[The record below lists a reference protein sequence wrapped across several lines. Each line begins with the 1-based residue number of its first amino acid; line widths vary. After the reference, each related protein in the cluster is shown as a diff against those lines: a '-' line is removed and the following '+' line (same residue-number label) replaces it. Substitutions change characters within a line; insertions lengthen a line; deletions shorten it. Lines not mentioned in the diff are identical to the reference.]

1 MVLGTKQ
8 KAATINYG
16 NIPSLYPSLIQRPDL
31 EETKA
36 S

>member
-16 NIPSLYPSLIQRPDL
+16 NMPSYPSLIQRPDL
-31 EETKA
+31 EEAKA
-36 S
+36 T